1 MVRWFIVRQRAE
13 GRGNRI
19 QGLGQRTDDGRLMTG
34 RRQLEPKGRGAEN
47 GRLKV
52 DDGVQEKKPE
62 S

>member
-1 MVRWFIVRQRAE
+1 
-13 GRGNRI
+13 
-19 QGLGQRTDDGRLMTG
+19 MTG

-62 S
+62 SWEIGRQTSDGRGQKLEVVTIEK